1 MPIIGPLV
9 GIFVLF
15 PLLVF
20 ILSKIKL
27 ERTSEIMVVIIGAV
41 GLALGGYLAGKMIY
55 SAIAKKHPI
64 LKDIPAFMSGQYGV
78 EVGELKIE
86 SARPEAPIFYY
97 LKLAMSD
104 ERIARR
110 FIEYFQGVKIFK
122 GQNIV

>member
-1 MPIIGPLV
+1 MPISKKSRAIASMPIIGPLV
-9 GIFVLF
+9 GIMVLF

-20 ILSKIKL
+20 ILSKLKL

-86 SARPEAPIFYY
+86 RARP
-97 LKLAMSD
+97 
-104 ERIARR
+104 
-110 FIEYFQGVKIFK
+110 
-122 GQNIV
+122 